1 LFHPSNISRKNT
13 FKSKR
18 SISTDNRSSTRL
30 IYHQDQMHPNV
41 KTLLLSGAQLTD
53 AALERLLPSP
63 DTLPHSI
70 HRAMR
75 HSTFAGGKRLRPIL
89 CMEAARMVAGT
100 ESYPEGVADLG
111 AALEMLHTYS
121 LIHDD
126 LPALDND
133 DLRRGQPTCHV
144 AFGEATAILAG
155 DALQTLAFQT
165 IAQLPAP
172 PATVVAILKE
182 ISLAIGT
189 GVGRVGDLETQLPP
203 GMIGG
208 QVMDIE
214 SEGVAPTAE
223 LVEAIHRAKTGALIT
238 TSIVSGGLFG
248 VRQMRGSM
256 GLAGATGRRSN
267 EATTAAKAQ
276 FDLLQTALKEHHAAT
291 ADTIARLRTFGE
303 KAGLAFQIVDDVLD
317 MTQSSEEL
325 GKTAGK
331 DTASI
336 KATWP
341 AVYGIDQ
348 SLKDAEELIA
358 DAFAALEPFGEAAT
372 PLKSLAQYLVER
384 KN

>member
-1 LFHPSNISRKNT
+1 MD
-13 FKSKR
+13 
-18 SISTDNRSSTRL
+18 ST
-30 IYHQDQMHPNV
+30 V
-41 KTLLLSGAQLTD
+41 KTLLLSGAQRTD

-89 CMEAARMVAGT
+89 CMEAARMVAGRDF
-100 ESYPEGVADLG
+100 YPPETAPPPGHPKGIEDLG

-133 DLRRGQPTCHV
+133 DLRRGQPTCHKV
-144 AFGEATAILAG
+144 FGEAIAILAG

-165 IAQLPAP
+165 IAQLEAP
-172 PATVVAILKE
+172 PEAVIAILKQV
-182 ISLAIGT
+182 SLAVGT
-189 GVGRVGDLETQLPP
+189 GIGRFGDLETKLPP

-208 QVMDIE
+208 QVVDIE
-214 SEGVAPTAE
+214 SEGIAPTAE
-223 LVEAIHRAKTGALIT
+223 LVESIHRAKTGALIT
-238 TSIVSGGLFG
+238 VSIV
-248 VRQMRGSM
+248 
-256 GLAGATGRRSN
+256 AGAIYGSYRHAMPAS
-267 EATTAAKAQ
+267 
-276 FDLLQTALKEHHAAT
+276 LL
-291 ADTIARLRTFGE
+291 ARVRTFGE

-331 DTASI
+331 DTAST

-341 AVYGIDQ
+341 AVFGIDQ

-358 DAFAALEPFGEAAT
+358 DAFAALEPFGDAAT
-372 PLKSLAQYLVER
+372 PLKSLANYLVER

>member
-1 LFHPSNISRKNT
+1 M
-13 FKSKR
+13 
-18 SISTDNRSSTRL
+18 D
-30 IYHQDQMHPNV
+30 PNV
-41 KTLLLSGAQLTD
+41 KTLLNSGAQLTD

-89 CMEAARMVAGT
+89 CMEAARMVGGTGEIPAGA
-100 ESYPEGVADLG
+100 ADLG
-111 AALEMLHTYS
+111 AALEMIHTYS

-133 DLRRGQPTCHV
+133 DLRRGQPTCHKV
-144 AFGEATAILAG
+144 FGEAIAILAG

-165 IAQLPAP
+165 IAQLPTP
-172 PATVVAILKE
+172 PATTVAILRE
-182 ISLAIGT
+182 VSLAVGT
-189 GVGRVGDLETQLPP
+189 GVGPHSPLPP

-208 QVMDIE
+208 QVVDIE
-214 SEGVAPTAE
+214 SEGQPPTAE
-223 LVEAIHRAKTGALIT
+223 LVESIHRAKTGALIT
-238 TSIVSGGLFG
+238 TSIVSGGLYG
-248 VRQMRGSM
+248 
-256 GLAGATGRRSN
+256 GAN
-267 EATTAAKAQ
+267 
-276 FDLLQTALKEHHAAT
+276 
-291 ADTIARLRTFGE
+291 ADTTTRLRTFGE
-303 KAGLAFQIVDDVLD
+303 KAGLAFQIIDDVLD
-317 MTQSSEEL
+317 MTQSSAEL

-348 SLKDAEELIA
+348 SLKDAEQLIA

-372 PLKSLAQYLVER
+372 PLKSLAHYLVER